1 MVQTKNPSPVYK
13 PPMVNKKFCVLKR
26 KPSSIVKP
34 VTRIYHTS
42 PTKLPPK
49 SPGLSPRKLTN
60 PFKKNTTTTPAKKAR
75 IEHVSP
81 RKATLRSA
89 EKQRILDSPKSSKTI
104 FDAFKLNSN
113 APLDFSALSSLC
125 ASNTNLKAKK
135 TLDFVAPKKELAE
148 IPIDLRPGYKLRLTS
163 SKPFPWMKEARAKAS
178 SQI

>member
-60 PFKKNTTTTPAKKAR
+60 PFKKNVTTTPAKKLELNMFHQGR
-75 IEHVSP
+75 QHFEV
-81 RKATLRSA
+81 
-89 EKQRILDSPKSSKTI
+89 QKSSEYWI
-104 FDAFKLNSN
+104 HQNQAKLFLMLLN
-113 APLDFSALSSLC
+113 
-125 ASNTNLKAKK
+125 
-135 TLDFVAPKKELAE
+135 
-148 IPIDLRPGYKLRLTS
+148 
-163 SKPFPWMKEARAKAS
+163 
-178 SQI
+178 